1 MSKKFYALAPMVL
14 GGLLLSPIVNASVR
28 DSNAPANEQLCMQA
42 INDVKAQRQTEP
54 DIGPKAAIK
63 FDEVVKEAEQLCAKK
78 DFAAA
83 GEALTLA
90 RGMIASE

>member
-1 MSKKFYALAPMVL
+1 MTKEFYALAPMVL
-14 GGLLLSPIVNASVR
+14 GGLLLSASVNASVR
-28 DSNAPANEQLCMQA
+28 DSNALANEQSCMQA
-42 INDVKAQRQTEP
+42 ITDVKAQRESEP